1 MGFDPTGLGE
11 ECDARKSKRS
21 STRSDQVNVLR
32 SFTLS
37 ASVAGRLKKKTCVTC
52 FDFRAWLFLFMF
64 CCMFVT
70 CKADMNTHTT
80 SNNSRR
86 HVLICA
92 VAQSG
97 ACLLAHFLRACFVL
111 SAGSV
116 RRAGRKTSD
125 RMPKYP
131 VELSP
136 GNRYWQCPDCK
147 WFQDAGVLGCQN
159 PSCSYSRWL
168 GSGRKIADV
177 ALVECRSAPV
187 GPKASGSAPAG
198 QELVLPLTKNVLVD
212 IPDEGEDDASLL
224 HIPVPYGPG
233 DTARLVPSPMS

>member
-1 MGFDPTGLGE
+1 MLAVVARTGKFLPVCLTFGPTNGPDDFAYVVDRVYAPGRGRRLRLGKEWLAYVDDLTVRTGRQVDGVLYRDAEYDARVKEAFHRAAPRPPQAPAEALKNMGFDPTGLGE

-70 CKADMNTHTT
+70 CEADMNTHTT

-97 ACLLAHFLRACFVL
+97 ARLPAHFLRGCFGL

-116 RRAGRKTSD
+116 RRAGRKTSV
-125 RMPKYP
+125 RMPQYT
-131 VELSP
+131 VELIP
-136 GNRYWQCPDCK
+136 GNR
-147 WFQDAGVLGCQN
+147 
-159 PSCSYSRWL
+159 
-168 GSGRKIADV
+168 
-177 ALVECRSAPV
+177 
-187 GPKASGSAPAG
+187 
-198 QELVLPLTKNVLVD
+198 
-212 IPDEGEDDASLL
+212 
-224 HIPVPYGPG
+224 
-233 DTARLVPSPMS
+233 